1 MKLDASTPGIALLC
15 DAQGTILKIIQDTL
29 GLAQSTILG
38 RPLPLIVDRAS
49 FQKTVSFLDE
59 TRSNGTA
66 FDWALNLTVAGEVTI
81 LHFAGLLL
89 DDHLLIMATKTNS
102 GMQQL
107 YEELMRINNEQ
118 FNMLRQTLRTKNEIQ
133 AQTERDSEFY
143 NEISRLNNELI
154 NLQRELAQ
162 KNAKLEQ
169 LNQQKNQFLG
179 MAAHDLRN
187 SLSIS
192 LAYSEFLLDDVAA
205 TLDEKHLEFIRIIR
219 SSSEFMLG
227 LVDNLLDITALESGK
242 LQLELQP
249 VDLIPVIER
258 NVALNRVLAAKKQAD
273 LHFYHQG
280 DDMQAMAD
288 VLKLEQVLNNL
299 ISNAVKFSMPQHP
312 VEVRLVEGEGQAI
325 ISVRDQGQ
333 GIPADELDR
342 LFKPFGKTSVRSTA
356 GEKSTG
362 LGLTIVRKIVEAHQ
376 GKIWVE
382 SDVGKGSTFYFSL
395 PLAENDW

>member
-1 MKLDASTPGIALLC
+1 MKLDSFTPGIVLLC

-29 GLAQSTILG
+29 GLAQSAILE
-38 RPLPLIVDRAS
+38 RPLPLIVDRDT
-49 FQKTVSFLDE
+49 FQKSVSFLEE
-59 TRSNGTA
+59 TRFSGTA
-66 FDWALNLTVAGEVTI
+66 FDWTLNLTIAGEVTI
-81 LHFAGLLL
+81 LHFAGLLI
-89 DDHLLIMATKTNS
+89 DDHLLIMAAKTHS
-102 GMQQL
+102 AMQHL
-107 YEELMRINNEQ
+107 YEELMRLDDEP
-118 FNMLRQTLRTKNEIQ
+118 FHMLRQARKTKDEFQI
-133 AQTERDSEFY
+133 QTERDGEHY

-154 NLQRELAQ
+154 NLHRELAQ

-187 SLSIS
+187 SLGIN
-192 LAYSEFLLDDVAA
+192 LAYSQFLLDEVAT
-205 TLDEKHLEFIRIIR
+205 TLDDEHLEFIRIIR

-227 LVDNLLDITALESGK
+227 LVNNLLDITALESGK
-242 LQLELQP
+242 LQLDLQP
-249 VDLIPVIER
+249 VDLISVIER

-280 DDMQAMAD
+280 DDLQAMAD
-288 VLKLEQVLNNL
+288 ILKLEQVLNNL

-325 ISVRDQGQ
+325 VSVRDQGQ

-362 LGLTIVRKIVEAHQ
+362 LGLAIVRKIVEAHH

-395 PLAENDW
+395 PLVENG